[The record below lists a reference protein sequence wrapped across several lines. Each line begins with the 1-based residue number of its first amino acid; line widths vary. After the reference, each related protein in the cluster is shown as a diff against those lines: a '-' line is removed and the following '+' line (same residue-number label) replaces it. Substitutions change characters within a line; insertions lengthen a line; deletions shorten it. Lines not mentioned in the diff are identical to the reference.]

1 MKTKKKF
8 VNTTPYTVLFTL
20 VKRAVCGKLTTS
32 RREFP
37 KKQLDCTS
45 GKGKAISRFLHR
57 QDFVFPAPSLPDQIK
72 RIQMIITMLI
82 WNDVDVNEEIKDIL
96 LSTKKTKEIRAELG
110 TLAQLI
116 RQAKEDMGK
125 NELNAQIIT
134 LQAEIERLRNEIET
148 LRQHQQPAIED
159 KPTIN

>member
-8 VNTTPYTVLFTL
+8 VNTTPYIILATL
-20 VKRAVCGKLTTS
+20 VKRAICGKLTTS
-32 RREFP
+32 RKEFP

-57 QDFVFPAPSLPDQIK
+57 QDFVFPAPNLPDQVK
-72 RIQMIITMLI
+72 RIRMIITMLI
-82 WNDVDVNEEIKDIL
+82 WNDVDVNEEIKSIL
-96 LSTKKTKEIRAELG
+96 LSTRKTKEIRVELA

-116 RQAKEDMGK
+116 KQAKEDMSK
-125 NELNAQIIT
+125 TELNAQIIT
-134 LQAEIERLRNEIET
+134 LQAEIERLRNEIEI

-159 KPTIN
+159 KPQ

>member
-8 VNTTPYTVLFTL
+8 VNTTPYKILAEL
-20 VKRAVCGKLTTS
+20 VTRAIYGKLVTS

-37 KKQLDCTS
+37 KKQLDCSS
-45 GKGKAISRFLHR
+45 GKGKAISRFLRR
-57 QDFVFPAPSLPDQIK
+57 QDFVFPAPSLPDQVK

-82 WNDVDVNEEIKDIL
+82 WNDVDVNEEIKSIL
-96 LSTKKTKEIRAELG
+96 LLTRKTKEIRVELA
-110 TLAQLI
+110 TLTQLI

-125 NELNAQIIT
+125 IELNAQIIT

-148 LRQHQQPAIED
+148 LKQLQQPAIED
-159 KPTIN
+159 KPQ